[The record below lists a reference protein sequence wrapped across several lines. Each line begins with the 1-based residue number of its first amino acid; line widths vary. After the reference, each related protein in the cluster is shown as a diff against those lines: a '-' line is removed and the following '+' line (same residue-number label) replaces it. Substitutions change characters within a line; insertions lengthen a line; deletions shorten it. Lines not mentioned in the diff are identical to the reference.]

1 MAGKYVIRD
10 QYLDV
15 MMSYRDNRNLIKVL
29 TGIRRCGKS
38 VILEQF
44 HQRLLESGVDPAD
57 IIFIDLE
64 RDRYVIDSERALYNR
79 LTSDIKRNGPTIL
92 LDEVQLIKGWERVVD
107 SIRIKYDAD
116 FYITGSNSETVSES
130 LGTHLTGRYVEINIY
145 PFSYREFLERYP
157 VTSEIGYTQRLEQFL
172 RYGGMPIIDLDDDWK
187 KNKTILRGV
196 YDSIINNDIRPRMDM
211 DQSMLDNMTT
221 FMISNIGNLT
231 SYNNIAV
238 NSLIGDPR
246 TAEKYLSKLCECF
259 IFYKADRYDLIGMK
273 HMRTNAKFYLAD
285 TGFREAVLLSSEYNE
300 GALLENAVFIELLR
314 RRYDVCIG
322 SYKDKEMDFAAWRD
336 GEPEFYQVALS
347 LADREVLRRELSSLK
362 KLDAVRKTVITM
374 DRDLPDMPDG
384 IQAVNAV
391 DFFLG
396 NE

>member
-1 MAGKYVIRD
+1 
-10 QYLDV
+10 
-15 MMSYRDNRNLIKVL
+15 
-29 TGIRRCGKS
+29 
-38 VILEQF
+38 
-44 HQRLLESGVDPAD
+44 
-57 IIFIDLE
+57 
-64 RDRYVIDSERALYNR
+64 
-79 LTSDIKRNGPTIL
+79 
-92 LDEVQLIKGWERVVD
+92 
-107 SIRIKYDAD
+107 
-116 FYITGSNSETVSES
+116 
-130 LGTHLTGRYVEINIY
+130 
-145 PFSYREFLERYP
+145 
-157 VTSEIGYTQRLEQFL
+157 
-172 RYGGMPIIDLDDDWK
+172 MPIIDLDDDWK

-196 YDSIINNDIRPRMDM
+196 YDSIINNDIRPGMDM

-246 TAEKYLSKLCECF
+246 TAEKYLSKLCGCF
-259 IFYKADRYDLIGMK
+259 IFYKANRYDLIGMK

-285 TGFREAVLLSSEYNE
+285 TGFREAVLLGSEYNE

-314 RRYDVCIG
+314 REYDVCVG
-322 SYKDKEMDFAAWRD
+322 SYKDKEVDFTAWRD

-347 LADREVLRRELSSLK
+347 LADGEVLRRELSSLK
-362 KLDAVRKTVITM
+362 RLDAVRKTVITM

-384 IQAVNAV
+384 IQAVSAV